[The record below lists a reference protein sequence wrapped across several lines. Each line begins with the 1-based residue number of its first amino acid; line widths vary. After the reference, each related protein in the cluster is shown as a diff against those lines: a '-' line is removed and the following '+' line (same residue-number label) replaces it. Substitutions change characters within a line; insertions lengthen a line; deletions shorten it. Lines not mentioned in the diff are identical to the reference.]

1 MVGRIGCNVL
11 TCHSLTNLYY
21 WETNSWTI
29 LVISLKSRNICI
41 YHTLELSICRH
52 YSSIPSLYSTEA
64 LTTISSQNPRGMEQ
78 GKYSLGLLLFFILSC
93 LFLLSFSGSVEAY
106 KNYTVGDS
114 LGWFDKLEKPN
125 VNYQKWVAAKNF
137 SLGDFL
143 SKIPKPSLCKSYM
156 LNSASTSSLFDSLAF
171 YA

>member
-1 MVGRIGCNVL
+1 
-11 TCHSLTNLYY
+11 
-21 WETNSWTI
+21 
-29 LVISLKSRNICI
+29 
-41 YHTLELSICRH
+41 
-52 YSSIPSLYSTEA
+52 
-64 LTTISSQNPRGMEQ
+64 MEQ

-114 LGWFDKLEKPN
+114 LGWFDNLEKPN

-143 SKIPKPSLCKSYM
+143 SKIPKPSLCKCYM